1 VSGINILHVTEDY
14 SLSSGGLRT
23 VINDLNNHLNSVK
36 NINSYIISSKEE
48 KGDNIELVKNAIDQ
62 TWLYSSQWNEKFIE
76 ITNSYRID
84 VIHIHGVWMYPQ
96 YIAAKFAVK
105 NKIPFIISSHGMYEP
120 WLWTKGRIK
129 KNIYFN
135 FLIKSLFSK
144 ASKIHAITPA
154 EKNNL
159 KKFFSYSKLIEIP
172 NLISFKK
179 PFDKTVNSKE
189 NYVLFLGRLHEKKG
203 IELLIIAFSKLKK
216 GDLILKI
223 AGEFNQY
230 KFILDKLIE
239 KLGLQKKVQ
248 FLGLVTGEEKIK
260 LFKNAYLFVAPSYS
274 EVIGMVNLEA
284 ALQKTPVI
292 TTFQTGIKKE
302 WDENGGILINPNELE
317 LIGALKKAL
326 SWTRKE
332 RDDCGEKLYSF
343 VKHNY
348 SWEYRLKDWIACYS
362 DIIKEK

>member
-1 VSGINILHVTEDY
+1 
-14 SLSSGGLRT
+14 
-23 VINDLNNHLNSVK
+23 
-36 NINSYIISSKEE
+36 
-48 KGDNIELVKNAIDQ
+48 
-62 TWLYSSQWNEKFIE
+62 
-76 ITNSYRID
+76 
-84 VIHIHGVWMYPQ
+84 M
-96 YIAAKFAVK
+96 
-105 NKIPFIISSHGMYEP
+105 
-120 WLWTKGRIK
+120 
-129 KNIYFN
+129 
-135 FLIKSLFSK
+135 
-144 ASKIHAITPA
+144 
-154 EKNNL
+154 
-159 KKFFSYSKLIEIP
+159 
-172 NLISFKK
+172 
-179 PFDKTVNSKE
+179 
-189 NYVLFLGRLHEKKG
+189 
-203 IELLIIAFSKLKK
+203 
-216 GDLILKI
+216 
-223 AGEFNQY
+223 
-230 KFILDKLIE
+230 
-239 KLGLQKKVQ
+239 QKKVQ